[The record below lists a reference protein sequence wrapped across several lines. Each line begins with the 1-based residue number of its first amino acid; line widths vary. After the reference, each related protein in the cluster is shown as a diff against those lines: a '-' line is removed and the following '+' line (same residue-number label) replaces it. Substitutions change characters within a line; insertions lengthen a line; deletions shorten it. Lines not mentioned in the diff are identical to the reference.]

1 MANALTKFWN
11 AFRRPF
17 TEFTPSI
24 GTSYGSYPLN
34 RNVNPITSQSF
45 TASVYNRI
53 AMDIS
58 AINIRH
64 VKIDPET
71 SQYASDVDSE
81 LNRCLTLSAN
91 IDQTGRALIQDLV
104 MTMLYDGS
112 AALVPIDTDVDP
124 LLHDSY
130 KIYSLRVG
138 KILEWF
144 PHDVRLSVW
153 NENSGDFEE
162 LIRPKNKIVIVQ
174 NPLYSVMNEP
184 NSELQRLIRKL
195 RLLDLIDEQTSSG
208 KLDLIIQFPYTIKSE
223 ARRRQA
229 EQRRK
234 MLEDQLTGS
243 RYGIAYADGSER
255 ITQLNRPV
263 ENNLLNQI
271 QYLTPKVYGQ
281 LGISESIMNGTANE
295 VEMLNYYTRTLDPI
309 LTAICDGITRTFLT
323 KTARTQGQAI
333 KFFRDP
339 FRLVQV
345 NDLAEIAQKLISA
358 QVVTSNEIRSAMFF
372 KQATDPSA
380 NRLMNP
386 NVNTLSE
393 ASSNEQ
399 QEPVDESQPEGVDQ
413 DEM

>member
-1 MANALTKFWN
+1 MA
-11 AFRRPF
+11 
-17 TEFTPSI
+17 
-24 GTSYGSYPLN
+24 
-34 RNVNPITSQSF
+34 
-45 TASVYNRI
+45 
-53 AMDIS
+53 
-58 AINIRH
+58 
-64 VKIDPET
+64 
-71 SQYASDVDSE
+71 
-81 LNRCLTLSAN
+81 
-91 IDQTGRALIQDLV
+91 
-104 MTMLYDGS
+104 
-112 AALVPIDTDVDP
+112 
-124 LLHDSY
+124 
-130 KIYSLRVG
+130 
-138 KILEWF
+138 
-144 PHDVRLSVW
+144 
-153 NENSGDFEE
+153 
-162 LIRPKNKIVIVQ
+162 
-174 NPLYSVMNEP
+174 
-184 NSELQRLIRKL
+184 
-195 RLLDLIDEQTSSG
+195 
-208 KLDLIIQFPYTIKSE
+208 
-223 ARRRQA
+223 
-229 EQRRK
+229 
-234 MLEDQLTGS
+234 EDQLTGS
-243 RYGIAYADGSER
+243 RYGIAYADASER